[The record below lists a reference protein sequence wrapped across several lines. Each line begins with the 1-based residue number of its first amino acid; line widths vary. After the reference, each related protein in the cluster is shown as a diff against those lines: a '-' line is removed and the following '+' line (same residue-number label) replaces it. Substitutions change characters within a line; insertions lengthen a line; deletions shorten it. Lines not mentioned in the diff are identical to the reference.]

1 VLPRISLFTTF
12 PRGCR
17 LVAAKSPE
25 GVFPLNEK
33 PTLDELFGILDLC
46 LEDIADELS
55 KMYGTVNVSVVIEAG
70 VKETVPALRRFVL

>member
-1 VLPRISLFTTF
+1 M
-12 PRGCR
+12 
-17 LVAAKSPE
+17 
-25 GVFPLNEK
+25 NEK

-55 KMYGTVNVSVVIEAG
+55 KVYGTVKIDIVIDAG